1 MGVRSR
7 EIDEFADDFDGVEA
21 ELFGPDDNVERP
33 TPVINKGTK
42 PRGKRWRSVEEYNE
56 WKRLKSR
63 LGDEEVDWDDF

>member
-7 EIDEFADDFDGVEA
+7 DIDEFADDLEGVEA
-21 ELFGPDDNVERP
+21 ELFGPEDNIERSA
-33 TPVINKGTK
+33 PVINKRTK

-63 LGDEEVDWDDF
+63 LGDEEIDWDDF